1 MRIGPAR
8 GVLAALTIS
17 LAACSTPPAPGPGAP
32 ARIASR
38 TTEMIR
44 REGNHLVGEASPYL
58 EQHSHNPVDWYAW
71 GDAATSRA
79 KSEGKLIFLSIG
91 YSTCHWCHVMER
103 ESFEDDATARYLN
116 ENFVPIKVDREQRP
130 DLDALFL
137 TAVAR
142 LGGSTGWPLTVVL
155 TPDLEPVFGGTY
167 FPKTASGGRLSF
179 LDVLRE
185 IQKRFVTEGPDLA
198 LRGRDVL
205 AQIAAE
211 GQATAG
217 EGEVTPA
224 QIKLAFASLDRS
236 RDATY
241 GGFGSRQKFPTS
253 PLLLAELR
261 FVERTGEPVA
271 KAHVTLTLEQM
282 MRGGSRDHLTGT
294 FHRYATDRA
303 WHVPH
308 FERMLYDNAQLA
320 AIYLEAG
327 QALGRVDF
335 TAVGAAVIEDLA
347 ASWQRPDGGLVVGFD
362 ADDPKG
368 EGVYYTW
375 TPAELEQA
383 IGAPQARIVGAL
395 FGVTKAGERSL
406 DGRSVLHR
414 VADEAALAK
423 SLGVAPGEPAAAFD
437 RAFPTLRAIRDAR
450 PAPAVDDKEL
460 ASWNGLALMAFADG
474 ARRLDSPRFLDA
486 AQREAR
492 FLVDTCW
499 KESTRSMSR
508 GVRRSVSLGEGF
520 LDDYAL
526 PALGL
531 LRLHAADGDPR
542 WLAAARSMGV
552 AIRERFLDER
562 AGVFLQVE
570 AQIGPAT
577 LPLRRSESD
586 DGVLPS
592 GSSAATLLFIE
603 LGELTGDPAFVEAGA
618 RVLRGASTR
627 LVGDPFSSG
636 FLLVAADHASSE
648 VREAVIAGEANDPR
662 TRALVREVAKESD
675 ARVLVARVPAA
686 GAPEAL
692 IKGFPALEGKKAI
705 GDKPTAFVCKRG
717 ACEAPTSD
725 PAALRRALAAF

>member
-1 MRIGPAR
+1 MRSSPAR
-8 GVLAALTIS
+8 GLFAAIAIS
-17 LAACSTPPAPGPGAP
+17 AAACATPPVSGSAP
-32 ARIASR
+32 AVRIASR
-38 TTEMIR
+38 STDVIR
-44 REGNHLVGEASPYL
+44 RKGNHLVGEASPYL
-58 EQHSHNPVDWYAW
+58 EQHAHNPVDWYAW
-71 GDAATSRA
+71 GDAATTRA
-79 KSEGKLIFLSIG
+79 KQEGKLIFLSIG

-103 ESFEDDATARYLN
+103 ESFEDDETARYLN
-116 ENFVPIKVDREQRP
+116 DHFVAIKVDREQRP

-137 TAVAR
+137 SAVAR

-185 IQKRFVTEGPDLA
+185 IEKRYVAEGPELA
-198 LRGRDVL
+198 RRGRDVL
-205 AQIAAE
+205 TQIAAE

-261 FVERTGEPVA
+261 FVERTAEPVA
-271 KAHVTLTLEQM
+271 RAHVTLTLEQM
-282 MRGGSRDHLTGT
+282 MRGGQRDHLTGT
-294 FHRYATDRA
+294 FHRYATDRP

-320 AIYLEAG
+320 VIYLEAG

-335 TAVGAAVIEDLA
+335 TAVGSAAIEDLA

-362 ADDPKG
+362 ADDPRG

-375 TPAELEQA
+375 TPGELQEA
-383 IGAPQARIVGAL
+383 IGAPQARLVGAL
-395 FGVTKAGERSL
+395 FGVTRAGERSL

-423 SLGVAPGEPAAAFD
+423 TLGVAPGEPAAAFD

-460 ASWNGLALMAFADG
+460 ASWNGLALAAFAEG
-474 ARRLDSPRFLDA
+474 ARRLDSPRFLAA
-486 AQREAR
+486 AQRTAR

-499 KESTRSMSR
+499 NESTRSMSR
-508 GVRRSVSLGEGF
+508 GVRRGATLGEGF

-542 WLAAARSMGV
+542 WLAAARLIGA
-552 AIRERFLDER
+552 AIRERFYDER
-562 AGVFLQVE
+562 GGVFLQVE

-577 LPLRRSESD
+577 LPLRRSETD

-592 GSSAATLLFIE
+592 GSSAATLLFLE
-603 LGELTGDPAFVEAGA
+603 LGELTGDATFSDAAA

-627 LVGDPFSSG
+627 LVGDAFSSG

-648 VREAVIAGEANDPR
+648 VREAVIAGDADDPR
-662 TRALVREVAKESD
+662 TRALLRELAPQSD

-692 IKGFPALEGKKAI
+692 IRGFPALEGKKAI
-705 GDKPTAFVCKRG
+705 GDKPTAFLCKRG

>member
-1 MRIGPAR
+1 MRIGSAR

-17 LAACSTPPAPGPGAP
+17 LAACSTPPASGPAAP

-38 TTEMIR
+38 STDVIR

-58 EQHSHNPVDWYAW
+58 EQHAHNPVDWYAW
-71 GDAATSRA
+71 GEAATARA
-79 KSEGKLIFLSIG
+79 KQEGKLVFLSIG

-103 ESFEDDATARYLN
+103 ESFEDDETARYLN
-116 ENFVPIKVDREQRP
+116 DNFIAIKVDREQRP

-137 TAVAR
+137 AAVER

-167 FPKTASGGRLSF
+167 FPKIASGGRLSF

-185 IQKRFVTEGPDLA
+185 IEKRFVAEGPELA
-198 LRGRDVL
+198 RRGREVL
-205 AQIAAE
+205 AKIAAE

-217 EGEVTPA
+217 EGEVTQA
-224 QIKLAFASLDRS
+224 QLKLAFASLDRS
-236 RDATY
+236 RDVTY

-294 FHRYATDRA
+294 FHRYATDRT
-303 WHVPH
+303 WRVPH

-320 AIYLEAG
+320 VIYLEAG
-327 QALGRVDF
+327 RALERVDF
-335 TAVGAAVIEDLA
+335 TAVGNATIEDLA

-375 TPAELEQA
+375 TPGEIEQA
-383 IGAPQARIVGAL
+383 IGASQARLVGAL
-395 FGVTKAGERSL
+395 FGVTKSGERSL
-406 DGRSVLHR
+406 EGRSVLHR

-423 SLGVAPGEPAAAFD
+423 SLGVAKGDPAAAFD

-460 ASWNGLALMAFADG
+460 ASWNGLALAAFADG
-474 ARRLDSPRFLDA
+474 ARRLDSPRFLAA
-486 AQREAR
+486 AQRSAR
-492 FLVDTCW
+492 FLVEQCRREGDG
-499 KESTRSMSR
+499 SMLR
-508 GVRRSVSLGEGF
+508 GRRRGASLGEGF

-531 LRLHAADGDPR
+531 LRLHAVDGDLR
-542 WLAAARSMGV
+542 WLEAARSIGA
-552 AIRERFLDER
+552 AIRERFYDER

-592 GSSAATLLFIE
+592 GSSAATLLFLE
-603 LGELTGDPAFVEAGA
+603 LGELTGDPAFVEPAA
-618 RVLRGASTR
+618 RVLRGASAR
-627 LVGDPFSSG
+627 LLGDPFSSG

-648 VREAVIAGEANDPR
+648 VREAVIAGDVDDPR
-662 TRALVREVAKESD
+662 TRALVRELAGESD

-705 GDKPTAFVCKRG
+705 GGKPTAFLCKRG
-717 ACEAPTSD
+717 ACEAPTGD

>member
-1 MRIGPAR
+1 MRIGSAR
-8 GVLAALTIS
+8 GLLAALTLS
-17 LAACSTPPAPGPGAP
+17 MAACSTPAATGPAPA

-38 TTEMIR
+38 STDVIR

-58 EQHSHNPVDWYAW
+58 EQHAHNPVDWYAW
-71 GDAATSRA
+71 GDAATTRA
-79 KSEGKLIFLSIG
+79 KQEGKLVFLSIG

-103 ESFEDDATARYLN
+103 ESFEDDETARYLN
-116 ENFVPIKVDREQRP
+116 DHFIAIKVDREQRP

-137 TAVAR
+137 AAVAR

-167 FPKTASGGRLSF
+167 FPKTAGGGRLSF

-185 IQKRFVTEGPDLA
+185 IEKRFVAEGPDLA
-198 LRGRDVL
+198 RRGREVL
-205 AQIAAE
+205 ADIEAE
-211 GQATAG
+211 GRAAASG
-217 EGEVTPA
+217 DDVTPA
-224 QIKLAFASLDRS
+224 QIKLAFGSLDRA

-261 FVERTGEPVA
+261 HVERTDEPVA

-282 MRGGSRDHLTGT
+282 MRGGSRDHLSGT
-294 FHRYATDRA
+294 FHRYATDRF

-320 AIYLEAG
+320 TIYLEAG

-335 TAVGAAVIEDLA
+335 TAVGRAAIEDLA

-362 ADDPKG
+362 ADDPRG
-368 EGVYYTW
+368 EGVFYTW
-375 TPAELEQA
+375 TPGELEQA
-383 IGAPQARIVGAL
+383 IGAPRARLVGAL
-395 FGVTKAGERSL
+395 FGVTKEGERAL
-406 DGRSVLHR
+406 GGRSVLHR
-414 VADEAALAK
+414 VADEAAIAK
-423 SLGVAPGEPAAAFD
+423 GLGVAPGELSAAFD
-437 RAFPTLRAIRDAR
+437 GAFSTLRAIRDAR
-450 PAPAVDDKEL
+450 PAPKIDDKEL
-460 ASWNGLALMAFADG
+460 AGWNGLALMAFADG
-474 ARRLDSPRFLDA
+474 ARRLDSPRFLEA
-486 AQREAR
+486 AQKTAR
-492 FLVDTCW
+492 FVVERCW
-499 KESTRSMSR
+499 TEGNRTMSR
-508 GVRRSVSLGEGF
+508 GVRRGASLGEGF

-531 LRLHAADGDPR
+531 LRLHAADGDLR
-542 WLAAARSMGV
+542 WLTAALGIGS
-552 AIRERFLDER
+552 AIRERFYDER
-562 AGVFLQVE
+562 AGVFLQAE

-592 GSSAATLLFIE
+592 GSSAATLLFLE
-603 LGELTGDPAFVEAGA
+603 LGELTGDPTFTAAA
-618 RVLRGASTR
+618 TRVLRGASKR
-627 LVGDPFSSG
+627 LVGDAFSSG
-636 FLLVAADHASSE
+636 FLLVAADHASFE
-648 VREAVIAGEANDPR
+648 VREAVIAGDRDDPR
-662 TRALVREVAKESD
+662 TRALLRELAPQSD
-675 ARVLVARVPAA
+675 ARVLVARVPEA

-705 GDKPTAFVCKRG
+705 GDKPTAFLCKRG

-725 PAALRRALAAF
+725 PAALRRALGAF